1 MSVHVHRERLR
12 ADLDTLG
19 YVIDIAMLVLI
30 VANLALIVFD
40 WMFQAHWVKQLLEA
54 WAPAFFTFYD
64 QTIHAD
70 FVFWDSLFVAVYLT
84 EFIVR
89 WGFAIGRGSYE
100 RWYIFPFAHWYD
112 LLGCIPV
119 GSFRWLRILRVV
131 SLLYRLQKRGIIDLR
146 DTWLGALIIRYYR
159 VVVEEIS
166 DRVVINVLDG
176 AKRELQTDTP
186 LVRRIEK
193 EVLAPR
199 KHELVDFAATTLID
213 VAARSHQRWR
223 EPLGAYLAQLTR
235 TALAD
240 TRIGARINAIPGAG
254 TRLMA
259 ALSDQTEEIGLA
271 FADQLIEDL
280 TEPDNR
286 PTLDAVLE
294 GILVRAGG
302 DRNVLDS
309 LIRDT
314 LVDLL
319 DQVKAQVA
327 VQQWRLD
334 GEKT

>member
-1 MSVHVHRERLR
+1 MNVRVHRDKLH

-19 YVIDIAMLVLI
+19 YVVDIFMLVLI
-30 VANLALIVFD
+30 GANLALIIFD
-40 WMFQAHWVKQLLEA
+40 WMFQALWVKQLLQQFT
-54 WAPAFFTFYD
+54 PTFFAFYD

-70 FVFWDSLFVAVYLT
+70 FVFWDGLFVAVYLT
-84 EFIVR
+84 EFMVR
-89 WGFAIGRGSYE
+89 WGFAIGRRSYE

-166 DRVVINVLDG
+166 DRVVVNVLEG
-176 AKRELQTDTP
+176 AQRELRTDTP
-186 LVRRIEK
+186 LVHRIER

-199 KHELVDFAATTLID
+199 KQELVDFAVTTLID

-223 EPLGAYLAQLTR
+223 TPLGHYLAELTR
-235 TALAD
+235 AALAD

-254 TRLMA
+254 ARLMA

-280 TEPDNR
+280 TDPENR

-302 DRNVLDS
+302 DRQVLDS

-314 LVDLL
+314 LLDLL

-327 VQQWRLD
+327 VQQWRLE